1 MGVLDGKVAIIT
13 GGASGIGKG
22 MATAVAREGAG
33 VTITDI
39 NADLLAKTA
48 QNLRD
53 EGLDVLDVVADGRK
67 EDDVTN
73 AVQRTVDK
81 WGRIDMNIN
90 CAQAAHQPKPLET
103 WKVSDL
109 ELAMESGFYASFRYM
124 IACFPYLKES
134 QGSVLNFGSQAGLIA
149 NAGQVDYNC
158 AKEAIR
164 ALSRTAAR
172 EWGQYNIAVN
182 NIIPGMLTEG
192 MAAFFSD
199 KPEHRA
205 HSLANIPMGRFGD
218 PEKDAG
224 SLAVFL
230 MTEGAHFFTG
240 DTFNLDGGRVLR
252 P

>member
-1 MGVLDGKVAIIT
+1 ML
-13 GGASGIGKG
+13 
-22 MATAVAREGAG
+22 
-33 VTITDI
+33 
-39 NADLLAKTA
+39 
-48 QNLRD
+48 
-53 EGLDVLDVVADGRK
+53 
-67 EDDVTN
+67 
-73 AVQRTVDK
+73 
-81 WGRIDMNIN
+81 IN
-90 CAQAAHQPKPLET
+90 CAQTAKHEPTPTHEQTVDDIA
-103 WKVSDL
+103 
-109 ELAMESGFYASFRYM
+109 LAMDSGFYASFRYM
-124 IACFPYLKES
+124 KACFPYLKES

-149 NAGQVDYNC
+149 NWGQVDYNT

-192 MAAFFSD
+192 MKTYFED

-218 PEKDAG
+218 PEQDAG

-230 MTEGAHFFTG
+230 MTPGAHFFTG